1 VRKLLVAL
9 LLLGLFPFA
18 QRPAEV
24 QASGQAE
31 WRHWNRWVRYDYVE
45 VNDISKPIY
54 KTSAPTPILKDRREY
69 KIVRYEQTYEL
80 KTVEKYETRRV
91 TYIAD
96 YERIP
101 QYETRTER
109 YVAYYDERPRYEA
122 RTETYVAYY
131 DERPII
137 ATRYESY
144 LVGYSH
150 ERVQIGSEPVY
161 STRQVCTFRWR
172 GSCRE
177 WGTERYVSS
186 YRPVYGTRSTPI
198 YGTRP
203 VSYVAGISRTPVYAT
218 RTVMVRVG
226 MDRIP
231 VYATRTERVF
241 TGYRRE
247 PVYATR
253 TERVL
258 VGTTTVKVPA
268 GQKPIWDWVLVCS
281 ACEIEGYTPGKKVLV
296 GYEKKTVSVP
306 SGEKDTP
313 CPLPGTGDC
322 SEKNRKFMD
331 GAWHEYNGH
340 YNVCQIGTTRVDP
353 SRCSDDGGG
362 RGTTSVRCE
371 DLVPP
376 QVTGPDG
383 NCVPRPPETV
393 DLCRDGTVMRGVK
406 LTEINLLTD
415 TPLPCAVK
423 APVCPAGSQ
432 LAGQNVPPSGDC
444 NPVKAPVCP
453 AGSQLAGQNVPPSG
467 DCNPVKAPVCPAGS
481 QLAGQ
486 NVPPSGD
493 CNPVKAPVC
502 PAGSQLAGQNVPPS
516 GDCNPVKGSDV
527 TEPDVTEP
535 DVTEPGV
542 TEPDVTEPGVTEPE
556 KSPPTTIRV
565 RPS

>member
-1 VRKLLVAL
+1 MRKFLVAL

-24 QASGQAE
+24 QAAGEASWHHFNE
-31 WRHWNRWVRYDYVE
+31 WIRYDYVD
-45 VNDISKPIY
+45 VNDLNKPIY

-69 KIVRYEQTYEL
+69 KIVRYEQTYEV
-80 KTVEKYETRRV
+80 KVVEKYETRRV

-109 YVAYYDERPRYEA
+109 YVAYYDESPRYEA

-144 LVGYSH
+144 IVGYSH
-150 ERVQIGSEPVY
+150 ERVQIGSEPSY
-161 STRQVCTFRWR
+161 STRRVCAEYWR
-172 GSCRE
+172 GRCIQYR
-177 WGTERYVSS
+177 TERYVSS

-226 MDRIP
+226 MSRIP

-241 TGYRRE
+241 TGYRYE

-268 GQKPIWDWVLVCS
+268 GQKPIWDWVLICS
-281 ACEIEGYTPGKKVLV
+281 ACEIEGYAPGKKVLV
-296 GYEKKTVSVP
+296 GYEKKTITVP
-306 SGEKDTP
+306 SSTTTTS
-313 CPLPGTGDC
+313 CPGLYNCDD
-322 SEKNRKFMD
+322 KNRKFIN
-331 GAWHEYNGH
+331 GAWHEYAAHDNRCMVGGANG
-340 YNVCQIGTTRVDP
+340 VRVAD
-353 SRCSDDGGG
+353 SRCSGDDGG
-362 RGTTSVRCE
+362 RGTASVKCE
-371 DLVPP
+371 ELVPP

-383 NCVPRPPETV
+383 KCVPRPPETV

-406 LTEINLLTD
+406 LTDINLLTD
-415 TPLPCAVK
+415 TALPCTEK
-423 APVCPAGSQ
+423 PPVCPAGSQ
-432 LAGQNVPPSGDC
+432 LAGENVPPSGDC
-444 NPVKAPVCP
+444 NPDKGPAVCP
-453 AGSQLAGQNVPPSG
+453 AGSQLAGENVPSNG
-467 DCNPVKAPVCPAGS
+467 DCNPDKGPAVCPAGS
-481 QLAGQ
+481 QLAGE
-486 NVPPSGD
+486 NVPSNGD
-493 CNPVKAPVC
+493 CNPDKGDTDKGDTDKGGTDEGGTDEGDTDEGDTDKGDT
-502 PAGSQLAGQNVPPS
+502 PAS
-516 GDCNPVKGSDV
+516 
-527 TEPDVTEP
+527 
-535 DVTEPGV
+535 
-542 TEPDVTEPGVTEPE
+542 EPE